1 MVEPSLATISTEPK
15 ILGAGAGKTVL
26 SLIDKT
32 SAPSPP
38 SADQTF
44 NFRAGGSL
52 AYLGAESSDDGKIS
66 TFPSSFDPT
75 TRK

>member
-1 MVEPSLATISTEPK
+1 MVEISCD
-15 ILGAGAGKTVL
+15 L
-26 SLIDKT
+26 SLIDNT
-32 SAPSPP
+32 GIPRSP

-66 TFPSSFDPT
+66 AFPSSFDPT
-75 TRK
+75 TRKKI